1 MVVDVYVKWSKD
13 EVAFNRYHVT
23 EVDIYKLA
31 QILHI
36 AHENNIIEDFF
47 IHEIEE

>member
-1 MVVDVYVKWSKD
+1 MIVDVYVKWSKD
-13 EVAFNRYHVT
+13 EAFFNRYHMT

-31 QILHI
+31 QILDM
-36 AHENNIIEDFF
+36 AHEINIVEDFY